1 MSRDSYVV
9 AYSDPETCAVRMVD
23 ADRVIAVAGNMPK
36 TEAIDELSRVFGL
49 LADPGRLRVIIA
61 LLEGGEMCVCDIAAA
76 CGHTESAVSHSLRLL
91 RAHHVV
97 RVRRSGRMAY
107 HRLDD
112 SHIRMLLDL
121 GLSHIHHVPASDSAD
136 ETC

>member
-1 MSRDSYVV
+1 MSRASYVV
-9 AYSDPETCAVRMVD
+9 ADPEACAVRMVD
-23 ADRVIAVAGNMPK
+23 PDRVIAVAGTMPK
-36 TEAIDELSRVFGL
+36 TEVIEELARVFGL
-49 LADPGRLRVIIA
+49 LSDPGRLRVIIA

-76 CGHTESAVSHSLRLL
+76 CGHSESAVSHALRLL

-121 GLSHIHHVPASDSAD
+121 GLSHVHHVPAAGSAG
-136 ETC
+136 ETR